1 MDYQF
6 STSITKEGDSYVAR
20 CPQLNLSCTGEDIE
34 SARANL
40 RAAIELH
47 LVTWGGP
54 EDEPS
59 QAGFTVEQLLD
70 LL

>member
-6 STSITKEGDSYVAR
+6 STVITKEGDGYVGT
-20 CPQLNLSCTGEDIE
+20 CPELNITSRGEDVE
-34 SARANL
+34 STQANL

-47 LVTWGGP
+47 LVTWGSP
-54 EDEPS
+54 SDEYS